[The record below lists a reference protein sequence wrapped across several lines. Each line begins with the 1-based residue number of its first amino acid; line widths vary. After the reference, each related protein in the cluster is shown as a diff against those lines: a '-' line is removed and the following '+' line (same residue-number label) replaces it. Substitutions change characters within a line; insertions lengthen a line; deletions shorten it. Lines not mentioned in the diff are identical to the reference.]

1 MSLTRKALSAMGIES
16 EKIDSIIGMHT
27 EVIDDM
33 KSQIETLEKDIKKY
47 KTEAEKLTDVQKE
60 LDDLKAEV
68 EADAKSR
75 EGKDYDALKKEF
87 DDYKTEQ
94 ENKAVRATKE
104 AASKE
109 VLKDAG
115 IPEKHFAKVLKYSD
129 VDSLE
134 LDENGKLK
142 DSKELLDSIKEEWSD
157 HIEQSS
163 TKGAETATPPA
174 NNGGTG
180 KTKEEIMAIKDR
192 AERQAAIAENPE
204 VFGIG

>member
-16 EKIDSIIGMHT
+16 EKIDSIISMHT
-27 EVIDDM
+27 ETIDDM
-33 KSQIETLEKDIKKY
+33 KGQIETLEKDIKKY
-47 KTEAEKLTDVQKE
+47 KTEAEKLADVQKE
-60 LDDLKAEV
+60 LDDLKASV

-94 ENKAVRATKE
+94 ENKAVRS
-104 AASKE
+104 SKE
-109 VLKDAG
+109 NAFKDILKDAG

-129 VDSLE
+129 IDGLE
-134 LDENGKLK
+134 LGEDGKLK
-142 DSKELLDSIKEEWSD
+142 DSKELLKSIKEEWSD
-157 HIEQSS
+157 HIEQS
-163 TKGAETATPPA
+163 TTQGANTATPPA

-192 AERQAAIAENPE
+192 AERQAAIAENLE
-204 VFGIG
+204 MFGE